1 MEEVRVRCGAKKE
14 GERVV
19 EVDSEGRR
27 VGRVVVMRVVRGVW
41 RGEVGGGRS
50 QREEPGILIFFLFF
64 VFFFFF
70 FSWAGVKGV
79 KGVGI
84 WLVMGVVKG
93 KGVVGEGMGMV
104 GCDCPSL

>member
-1 MEEVRVRCGAKKE
+1 
-14 GERVV
+14 
-19 EVDSEGRR
+19 
-27 VGRVVVMRVVRGVW
+27 MRVVRGVW

-50 QREEPGILIFFLFF
+50 QREEPGIFVFVFRLLFYLFF
-64 VFFFFF
+64 A
-70 FSWAGVKGV
+70 WAGVKEV

-104 GCDCPSL
+104 GYDCPSSL